1 MKKMNTFDAHNLS
14 EQDEIAMQKLKPA
27 GNVWQWLFL
36 AIFFIWS
43 GSLLAWPSGGGG
55 LQDDSSNDIVVAPS
69 GNTYIVGSHQGLA
82 NFGVNT
88 LSGQGLKDVLVVKLG
103 PSGGVLWAVNAG
115 GISED
120 EGLSIAIDSSENIYI
135 TGYFFDQAT
144 FGGTTLTSAG
154 GSDIFIAKLDY
165 QGNWKWARQAGGT
178 GDDRGAEIGVI
189 DGDNSTLPPIPG
201 SVFVAGQYHC
211 SANFGTADGGN
222 PLSAGNCFTGES
234 DIFVARLDAT
244 GEWKWVRGRG
254 TDATGQGIIKAL
266 VAENTTGRLYV
277 AGEYAQGG
285 NNLLIDDHMDGVG
298 SLLGGFN
305 NANPSANSTFN
316 NAWGN
321 QPSLALRHGP
331 VTVTS
336 NVVNTSGVGSVRVG
350 YKVRRGIDTTGPI
363 YTVKIDE
370 NIWVQGPTINPSD
383 VDTDCSYK
391 YFYVGGLTYFTYVW
405 ECRDI
410 LSEDP
415 DTGEDLAVEYLAS
428 DGTTWKQVDYFWGSG
443 TPGEV
448 FDRSGNNRLVL
459 PADAIHPGFRLRFR
473 QTSGSGVYYDF
484 WHVDDVTVETT
495 GIQSSFVTRLSNT
508 LAEPAA
514 PSFDVFLDLP
524 DNLVPND
531 LALNNSSGVNHLNL
545 VGTNI
550 GSTTLSPC
558 GAVSTSGAFVAGLD
572 DTSLS
577 CQWAKGVD
585 GGNGRGVTTDTSGNV
600 YITGE
605 FSGTLTTPVGSID
618 ATLPQPG
625 TDVFVVKLAKDAG
638 SNSWNWGWVTGGDYY
653 EPSTGVPGRA
663 GSPGNDTAAA
673 IATDISGNLYV
684 TGSFT
689 DLAFF
694 GNDENIMSNGAADAY
709 VANLGDDGRWFEIE
723 SWTVGQAIQPPP
735 GAQVGSVILQPELFI
750 DGNQV
755 LPGQGYEDLFYWAP
769 PAGGLPARL
778 VPLQPLPSVEIRW
791 YATTDVTN
799 PARVV
804 SLGATSWPAYACTDT
819 TDTNCYQIHIAG
831 APVEIEPADKSY
843 TFLVAKTPAAG
854 GSDVVVNSGQLTA
867 NRVGF
872 SVLIYAA
879 GPAPDPTAY
888 PAAFEVVRTMRYD
901 SAPAYSRGVPW
912 EIGRKIVEP
921 THNEPGRSGYVLNA
935 NAFYDGTGPDA
946 AYDRAGRTGLIIP
959 VNRFEPNRSQDAG
972 KELVVAWYRKNVK
985 NVFWPVKP
993 IQYDPFWPLDPDKI
1007 IIASELGGEVLGQD
1021 PLDPLV
1027 YQSASIYQQANV
1039 NAPGFNPNDE
1049 HAIMAP
1055 SNTGSG
1061 FSSVFALRSDFG
1073 SAIPN
1078 DSTAASD
1085 PYVLIKYFEPVSSEW
1100 TFRVYKVMA
1109 TGAGYDGFRYTGV
1122 AGTTVSP
1129 PYPVRLLSSC
1139 VESSVVGQ
1147 AASDPQ
1153 PPPPFFQDYSGLLWA
1168 KSASR
1173 PQDAGDVLYHYPLQ
1187 AGFFYDV
1194 DNDGVVEN
1202 TDGECVPWLARLPQS
1217 QGGSVSPTTPIK
1229 VHYDIVWPADV
1240 PQLVVGETLL
1250 EPKRG
1255 LPDIINQAA
1264 VEVVFDEYLESK
1276 AQPEPSDTLAQL
1288 IDPLNPRSV
1297 ILSGIPATIATELG
1311 DAGKKVIL
1319 GTADG
1324 VVKLPVS
1331 LRNRLSYDPI
1341 NKKLSLKGIYDPT
1354 SAGEPLLLLNVL
1366 SKLDRVLLKK
1376 LDDNSDGS
1384 EQSGYTG
1391 KCSDLTEN
1399 CSWDQAVEALFRIS
1413 RNPQGV
1419 SVICTDSSI
1428 DENNNRNCNLSRL
1441 VNPDDVLIGV
1451 QDSNGDGVL
1460 EPFKATGVQAA
1471 LTAGS
1476 ARGTGYMTLAFNNS
1490 ASLAPLPVSLNI
1502 VRVDFLQSPPPPTP
1516 PEDADVCSTYQGQLQ
1531 IITPENIFDEQLVLR
1546 HSGDFGGR
1554 SDELEYEWYFHP
1566 DTDGTPPSVLPDP
1579 DNGQLNG
1586 WLKFDVPD
1594 PLGAV
1599 EISISG
1605 ANIQTLSDNW
1615 FIARYRGLPSCINRN
1630 QAGATDWSLWA
1641 GQPGATPLNQR
1652 AQLAEGWVKRVLKR
1666 LNPFEARVQDFAK
1679 AATNNYA
1686 SMLVQLGERYEGDVA
1701 LNNDPANI
1709 NGMGLIEAYETIMR
1723 RAINL
1728 SISSTPP
1735 VNYEPANNAILLVAS
1750 RLADFYM
1757 LLGNEAYA
1765 DAQDPTVGITTT
1777 NNGFGFDS
1785 LAPTIFSFQ
1794 NQLASVLE
1802 EELTLLRGRDD
1813 SLGPVAASPVY
1824 NRLFWNFTTGDGEV
1838 AYATG
1843 YAISD
1848 QNADGVIDEFD
1859 ARIMFPQ
1866 GHGDAWG
1873 HYLTAINYYYKL
1885 LRHPFYTWN
1894 PRAEAITVA
1903 GTPIS
1908 VDFQDER
1915 QFAEIAAA
1923 KARAGAEIVDLTYRN
1938 SYVDDPAGQWQG
1950 YKDTDSDRAWG
1961 LSEWG
1966 TRAGQGA
1973 YFDWVVGNAIL
1984 QAEDPDPSHVGIQK
1998 VDRTSVQELNEIVA
2012 SYIDIQAQVD
2022 EADKGLNPLGLAKG
2036 MVPFDIDPSLI
2047 DAGQTH
2053 FEQIYAR
2060 AETAMENVVKV
2071 WDFANTLNRMLR
2083 LNQKSVDDLRRD
2095 SAASEVDYKNRL
2107 IEIFGYPYDDDIGVG
2122 GLYPAG
2128 YDGPDLYH
2136 YMMVDVPA
2144 LAGTSMDVNGSD
2156 PLLPGNIRKFS
2167 GSYTPVASGMNY
2179 FNISAEDPEL
2189 DCGGNPLGD
2198 GCSLG
2203 DPSLDP
2209 LPVEN
2214 FSLET
2219 DLTGFML
2226 TKNPAWTGTRRA
2238 PGKLQNVLADMAQAR
2253 IDLQRA
2259 AREYDNLTQDILD
2272 QIDTIQATFDIRD
2285 EQINIANGVRKELA
2299 QLKIT
2304 EEVFKNA
2311 AIVARRAGAIVEDG
2325 FKTAEECVPDELVV
2339 GFTNGGDVFAGVSC
2353 VLEGGGTSAKAVADT
2368 IGDGLDIVANATA
2381 AAAEDV
2387 PVQAGIESQIQDA
2400 RLELFNLKGDLDK
2413 LLRQE
2418 PLLRSDIY
2426 SKAELI
2432 TGLQGKFYATLA
2444 EGQRVLQQLIT
2455 FRKTGA
2461 AAIQEYRYEDMAF
2474 RIFRN
2479 DALQKYRAAFDMAA
2493 RYTYMAATAYD
2504 YETNLLGS
2512 DAQSGQD
2519 FLTQIVRERSVGQ
2532 ILDGSPVPGSPG
2544 LADPMARMDL
2554 NFQVLKGQMGFNN
2567 PQTETNRFSLR
2578 EEMMRITGDAG
2589 SDEQWRNI
2597 LEENRVDNLWDIP
2610 EFRRYARPFAPES
2623 AGPQPGIVIRFP
2635 TTVNF
2640 GLNFFGWELGPGDS
2654 AYDSSRFATKVRGVG
2669 VWLKDYANLPLS
2681 NTPRVYLI
2689 PIGADVLRSPAAD
2702 NFQVRE
2708 WSVVD
2713 QVIPVP
2719 FPVGAQDLENVNW
2732 LPSTDS
2738 LIGSST
2744 AIRQYAS
2751 FRAHHFV
2758 EPFDPTEIVTDS
2770 RLIGRSVWNR
2780 EWMLVIP
2787 GGTFL
2792 FDANEG
2798 LDTLI
2803 HGQLIPGGN
2812 GERDGNGIKDISLF
2826 FNTYSYSGI

>member
-1 MKKMNTFDAHNLS
+1 MKTMNTFNTHTLT
-14 EQDEIAMQKLKPA
+14 EQDETAMHKAKSA
-27 GNVWQWLFL
+27 GIFWQWLL
-36 AIFFIWS
+36 IAILSICS
-43 GSLLAWPSGGGG
+43 GSVLAWPSGGGG
-55 LQDDSSNDIVVAPS
+55 LQDDNSHDIVVAPS
-69 GNTYIVGSHQGLA
+69 GNTYIVGSYQGLA
-82 NFGVNT
+82 TFGVNT
-88 LSGQGLKDVLVVKLG
+88 LSGQGLKDVMVVKLG
-103 PSGGVLWAVNAG
+103 PSGAVLWAANAG
-115 GISED
+115 GISEE

-135 TGYFFDQAT
+135 TGYFFDQAV

-154 GSDIFIAKLDY
+154 GADIFVAKLNH
-165 QGNWKWARQAGGT
+165 QGSWQWARKAGGT
-178 GDDRGAEIGVI
+178 GDDRGAEIGVT
-189 DGDNSTLPPIPG
+189 DGDNSTLPPTPG
-201 SVFVAGQYHC
+201 SVFVAGSYQC
-211 SANFGTADGGN
+211 SANFGAADGGT
-222 PLSAGNCFTGES
+222 PLSSGNCFTGEH
-234 DIFVARLDAT
+234 DLFVARLDAT
-244 GEWKWVRGRG
+244 GDWIWVRDRG
-254 TDATGQGIIKAL
+254 VDASGQEAIKAL
-266 VAENTTGRLYV
+266 AVENITGRLYL

-285 NNLLIDDHMDGVG
+285 NQLLIDDHMDGVG
-298 SLLGGFN
+298 NILGGF
-305 NANPSANSTFN
+305 AGAPANSTAIN
-316 NAWGN
+316 NAWN
-321 QPSLALRHGP
+321 SQPSFLTRHSAA
-331 VTVTS
+331 TITS
-336 NVVNTSGVGSVRVG
+336 GIFDTSGVGSIRVG
-350 YKVRRGIDTTGPI
+350 YKVRRGFDFRIAVSSVDNLGA
-363 YTVKIDE
+363 D
-370 NIWVQGPTINPSD
+370 PSD
-383 VDTDCSYK
+383 NDTECWVDH
-391 YFYVGGLTYFTYVW
+391 TYTEYTFPVTWETRYVW
-405 ECRDI
+405 HCEDV

-415 DTGEDLAVEYLAS
+415 DSGEDLFVEYLS
-428 DGTTWKQVDYFWGSG
+428 GDGTTWVELERFAGNG
-443 TPGEV
+443 TAGQIY
-448 FDRSGNNRLVL
+448 DRSGTGRLVL
-459 PADAIHPGFRLRFR
+459 PADAIHSGFRLRFR
-473 QTSGSGVYYDF
+473 QQSGSGTYYDF
-484 WHVDDVTVETT
+484 WHVDDVTLETT
-495 GIQSSFVTRLSNT
+495 GIKSSFVARLSNT
-508 LAEPAA
+508 LTDPAA
-514 PSFDVFLDLP
+514 PSFDVFLNLP
-524 DNLVPND
+524 GNLSPND
-531 LALNNSSGVNHLNL
+531 LTLNGNSGVNHLNL
-545 VGTNI
+545 VGTSTGVVSY
-550 GSTTLSPC
+550 GSC

-572 DTSLS
+572 YNNLD
-577 CQWAKGVD
+577 CIWAKGVD
-585 GGNGRGVTTDTSGNV
+585 GGTGRGIASDDQGNV

-605 FSGTLTTPVGSID
+605 FNGTLTTPVGSID
-618 ATLPQPG
+618 ATMPQPG
-625 TDVFVVKLAKDAG
+625 SDIFVVKFAKDLN
-638 SNSWNWGWVTGGDYY
+638 SDSWNWDWVTGGDYY
-653 EPSTGVPGRA
+653 DSTGIPGRA
-663 GSPGNDTAAA
+663 GSSANDTASA
-673 IATDISGNLYV
+673 IASDSSGNLYV
-684 TGSFT
+684 TGSFG
-689 DLAFF
+689 DVAFF
-694 GNDENIMSNGAADAY
+694 GNDENIVPNGGSDIY

-723 SWTVGQAIQPPP
+723 SWTVGQAVPPPP
-735 GAQVGSVILQPELFI
+735 GAEVDSVILQPQIYI

-769 PAGGLPARL
+769 PVGGQSARL
-778 VPLQPLPSVEIRW
+778 VPLQPMPSVEIRW

-819 TDTNCYQIHIAG
+819 TDTACYQIHIAG
-831 APVEIEPADKSY
+831 APVEVEPADGGY
-843 TFLVAKTPAAG
+843 TFLVAKTPAVG
-854 GSDVVVNSGQLTA
+854 GSDVMVSAGQLSA
-867 NRVGF
+867 NQVGF
-872 SVLIYAA
+872 AVLIYAG
-879 GPAPDPTAY
+879 GPSPDPTAY

-912 EIGRKIVEP
+912 EIGQKIIEP
-921 THNEPGRSGYVLNA
+921 THNEPGRTGYVLNA
-935 NAFYDGTGPDA
+935 NSFYDGTGPDA

-959 VNRFEPNRSQDAG
+959 VNRFEPTRAQDAG

-985 NVFWPVKP
+985 NVYWPVKP
-993 IQYDPFWPLDPDKI
+993 IQYEPFWPLDPDRI
-1007 IIASELGGEVLGQD
+1007 IVASELGGEVLGQD

-1027 YQSASIYQQANV
+1027 YQSASIYQQP
-1039 NAPGFNPNDE
+1039 NALVAGFNPNDE

-1055 SNTGSG
+1055 SNTGTG
-1061 FSSVFALRSDFG
+1061 FSAVFALRSDFG
-1073 SAIPN
+1073 SELPG

-1100 TFRVYKVMA
+1100 AFRVYKVMA

-1129 PYPVRLLSSC
+1129 PYPLRLFPSC

-1187 AGFFYDV
+1187 AGFYYDV

-1202 TDGECVPWLARLPQS
+1202 TDGECIPWLARLPAD
-1217 QGGSVSPTTPIK
+1217 QGGSASPTNPIK

-1240 PQLVVGETLL
+1240 PQLVIGETLL

-1255 LPDIINQAA
+1255 LPDILNQAA
-1264 VEVVFDEYLESK
+1264 VEVVFDEYQENQ

-1297 ILSGIPATIATELG
+1297 ILSAIPAAVATELG
-1311 DAGKKVIL
+1311 EAGKKVIL

-1324 VVKLPVS
+1324 VVKIPVS

-1341 NKKLSLKGIYDPT
+1341 NKKLILKGVYDPT

-1366 SKLDRVLLKK
+1366 SKLDRVLLKQ

-1384 EQSGYTG
+1384 EQSNYTG
-1391 KCSDLTEN
+1391 KCVSTAEA
-1399 CSWDQAVEALFRIS
+1399 CSWDQAIEALFRIS
-1413 RNPQGV
+1413 RNPQDIMLV
-1419 SVICTDSSI
+1419 CTQSSI
-1428 DENNNRNCNLSRL
+1428 DENNNRSCDLSRS
-1441 VNPDDVLIGV
+1441 VNEDDVLVGL

-1460 EPFKATGVQAA
+1460 EPFQAAGVQAA

-1476 ARGTGYMTLAFNNS
+1476 ARGTGYMTLAFNNN

-1502 VRVDFLQSPPPPTP
+1502 IRVDFLQSPPPPTP
-1516 PEDADVCSTYQGQLQ
+1516 PVDADVCSTYQGQLQ

-1586 WLKFDVPD
+1586 WQKFAISD

-1599 EISISG
+1599 EISIEG

-1615 FIARYRGLPSCINRN
+1615 FIARYRGLPSCIDRD
-1630 QAGATDWSLWA
+1630 QPGATDWSLWA
-1641 GQPGATPLNQR
+1641 GQPGATPLDQR

-1813 SLGPVAASPVY
+1813 SLGPVAANPVY

-1843 YAISD
+1843 YAITD
-1848 QNADGVIDEFD
+1848 QNADGIVDEFD
-1859 ARIMFPQ
+1859 ARILFPQ

-1915 QFAEIAAA
+1915 TFAEIAAA

-1966 TRAGQGA
+1966 SRAGQGA

-1984 QAEDPDPSHVGIQK
+1984 QAEDPDPGHVGIQK
-1998 VDRTSVQELNEIVA
+1998 VDRTTVEELKEIVA
-2012 SYIDIQAQVD
+2012 SYLDIQAQVD

-2036 MVPFDIDPSLI
+2036 MVAFDIDPSKI
-2047 DAGQTH
+2047 DAGETH

-2060 AETAMENVVKV
+2060 AQTAMENVVKV

-2095 SAASEVDYKNRL
+2095 STASETDFKNRL

-2144 LAGTSMDVNGSD
+2144 LAGTAFDVNGTD
-2156 PLLPGNIRKFS
+2156 PLLPGSIRKFS
-2167 GSYTPVASGMNY
+2167 SSYKPSASGMDY
-2179 FNISAEDPEL
+2179 FTIVGEEPDL

-2203 DPSLDP
+2203 KPTLGS

-2226 TKNPAWTGTRRA
+2226 TKDPSWTGNRRA
-2238 PGKLQNVLADMAQAR
+2238 PGELQNILADMAQAK
-2253 IDLQRA
+2253 IDLQRV
-2259 AREYDNLTQDILD
+2259 AREYDNLTRDITD

-2285 EQINIANGVRKELA
+2285 EQISISNDVRKELT
-2299 QLKIT
+2299 QLRIT
-2304 EEVFKNA
+2304 TEVFKNA
-2311 AIVARRAGAIVEDG
+2311 AIVARRAGNIIEDG

-2339 GFTNGGDVFAGVSC
+2339 GFSNGGDVFAGISC
-2353 VLEGGGTSAKAVADT
+2353 ALEGGAVAAKSIGDA
-2368 IGDGLDIVANATA
+2368 IGDGLDIVANATS

-2387 PVQAGIESQIQDA
+2387 PAQGAIESQIQDA

-2413 LLRQE
+2413 MLRQE

-2426 SKAELI
+2426 TKAEVI

-2444 EGQRVLQQLIT
+2444 RGQRALQQLIT

-2461 AAIQEYRYEDMAF
+2461 AAVQEYRYEDMAF

-2479 DALQKYRAAFDMAA
+2479 DALQKYRAAFDLAA

-2578 EEMMRITGDAG
+2578 EEMMRINGDTS

-2623 AGPQPGIVIRFP
+2623 AGAQPGIVIRFP

-2640 GLNFFGWELGPGDS
+2640 GLNFFGWQLGPGDS

-2719 FPVGAQDLENVNW
+2719 FPVGSQDLEDVNW
-2732 LPSTDS
+2732 LPSTDT

-2751 FRAHHFV
+2751 FRAHHFT
-2758 EPFDPTEIVTDS
+2758 EPFDATEIVTDS

-2803 HGQLIPGGN
+2803 HGELIPGGN